1 MAGKVGLL
9 ANYAKNE
16 QSSHEHIQK
25 TIREYESMF
34 EELKKMTVMLTYV
47 HTYMYTYIRTYIRI

>member
-16 QSSHEHIQK
+16 QTSHEHIQK

-34 EELKKMTVMLTYV
+34 EELKKMTVST
-47 HTYMYTYIRTYIRI
+47 